1 MKDTYFE
8 LDTEKR
14 YKKGLNLSAMKSSEI
29 VDLFIDDHEIIL
41 KSLKKNLDGSK
52 HEILIFIDNDNQDTY
67 GYLKSIKNEFFDLK
81 LSTD

>member
-41 KSLKKNLDGSK
+41 KSLKKNKKKLILAS
-52 HEILIFIDNDNQDTY
+52 EIFL
-67 GYLKSIKNEFFDLK
+67 
-81 LSTD
+81 